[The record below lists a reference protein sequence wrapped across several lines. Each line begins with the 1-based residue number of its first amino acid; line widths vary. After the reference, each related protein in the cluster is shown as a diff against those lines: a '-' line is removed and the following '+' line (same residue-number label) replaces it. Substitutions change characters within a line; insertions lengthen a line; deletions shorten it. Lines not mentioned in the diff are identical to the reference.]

1 MSDRYIETLLAIH
14 SIQQKYLYSP
24 KLEEL
29 SDNLGVTA
37 AGISL
42 RIKRMEE
49 EGWVERLEN
58 RALRITREGYD
69 VINQTAPKLD

>member
-1 MSDRYIETLLAIH
+1 MDRYVETLLAIH
-14 SIQQKYLYSP
+14 EAQQKFLYSP

-29 SDNLGVTA
+29 SSKLGITT

-42 RIKRMEE
+42 RLKRMEE

-58 RALRITREGYD
+58 RALKITKKGQE
-69 VINQTAPKLD
+69 ILEQQT